1 MWKENIESPLSN
13 LENFCLYAVGK
24 LVCAGGIVGFII
36 TLFFDCI
43 ARGMPFMQSEFDWLQ
58 ILGIVIFALTIALGI
73 VTDRF
78 LNGTI
83 RKIVNEWAS
92 K

>member
-1 MWKENIESPLSN
+1 MNPLSN
-13 LENFCLYAVGK
+13 IEDFCLWSIGK
-24 LVCAGGIVGFII
+24 LVCAGGIVGFVI

-43 ARGMPFMQSEFDWLQ
+43 ARGMPFLQSEFDWLQ
-58 ILGIVIFALTIALGI
+58 ASGIVIFALTIVLGV

-78 LNGTI
+78 LNRTI
-83 RKIVNEWAS
+83 RNIVNEWAS